1 MTVPETIITSDCRG
15 EKRIT
20 SAPNREISNRLAPVP
35 ISSIAQQASPIGI
48 GQREFFR
55 HQFKAASRRGGLK
68 LAYDLLNGYDGL
80 ILIDAAQRQEA
91 PGTLYLIEP
100 NFDDIPSELTEG
112 GPIDPHGADTGTILR
127 FVKGLGAWPGKVL
140 IVGCEPAALDDFA
153 MGLSDPVR
161 AAVERAVQLVEE
173 TIGDLMREG
182 KELTH
187 EPAGG

>member
-1 MTVPETIITSDCRG
+1 VNR
-15 EKRIT
+15 KRILI
-20 SAPNREISNRLAPVP
+20 AGVGNVFLKDDGFAAEVVKRLA
-35 ISSIAQQASPIGI
+35 
-48 GQREFFR
+48 E
-55 HQFKAASRRGGLK
+55 KERRPGVELRDFGTGGLK